1 MKSFIT
7 KTKPLKM
14 KKLSV
19 FFYLIFL
26 SSFLSAQNMK
36 GPDEISYFQ
45 APAEGIQFTGAD
57 VYLATD
63 QQLIDARN
71 EAQAEKNSALGSK
84 FGAFGEAVANTVNN
98 ASDMIAKANK
108 AINAIKDDKGRFAT
122 WTFIPDYIIAEPEHQ
137 QNVIVEVYILNDD
150 PAQGSMSVMSNSQPL
165 KADKNGYYDV
175 PYAVNCRYKITTPR
189 GELIEENNMGLI
201 TGTQKRKDYVAPPAA
216 GGIGSV
222 TVTDD
227 ELTASEKAGIN
238 VAYNKVRQDV
248 FSLYGFGQFA
258 TPMKLGKV
266 KEAKAANKMMDD
278 VLDVFVNK
286 QGLLLNADE
295 KAFVQE
301 YVNLLEG
308 DLGST
313 SEKSRWV
320 ALHNLS
326 LCYAW
331 LEEPE
336 KAAKAY
342 QDYTREIRE
351 TLDEMEKWNLLLR
364 GELPKADRKG
374 LVIGM
379 KDQKKFQNYNEI
391 NSFVHTYPV
400 AAKRYEKLFYTINR
414 DLKKFVDYYAH
425 NDILCQLFELDYPFQ
440 FFPLNDFEGSPK
452 AVEGVVMR
460 EGMEPIAYKIK
471 FDNKRRIKEVTAD
484 QVSVMEDGSKEK
496 VITRQLEPAYHDE
509 SGRHLLISTP
519 KADGFMNM
527 YKPATDIDYIYD
539 PLRAQTW
546 GEASDITRKF
556 ESNEVV
562 QLKVDLEGTLY
573 FTGTSN
579 FGKANAIFKDVLASN
594 GIEPKKNRT
603 ETKFETK
610 ASINEKGVLTN
621 WKWTGEVENNFGA
634 FFSSRVQRISAEE
647 MMREINFRE
656 VDEHGNPLQVD
667 YNFRMKGNVEVEQKL
682 NIKQWFIESYAQGG
696 VPRGDMSED
705 TFEFEAEQLWD
716 CAFKYDDQGNWTEMQ
731 VGPYKANRT
740 LKY

>member
-1 MKSFIT
+1 
-7 KTKPLKM
+7 M

-19 FFYLIFL
+19 LFCLISL
-26 SSFLSAQNMK
+26 SISLNAQKMK

-71 EAQAEKNSALGSK
+71 EAQAEKTSALGSK
-84 FGAFGEAVANTVNN
+84 FGAFGDAVANTVNS
-98 ASDMIAKANK
+98 ASDMVAKANK
-108 AINAIKDDKGRFAT
+108 AINAIKDDKGRFAA
-122 WTFIPDYIIAEPEHQ
+122 WTFIPEYIIAEPEHQ
-137 QNVIVEVYILNDD
+137 QNVIVEIYVLNDD
-150 PAQGSMSVMSNSQPL
+150 PAQGSMSVMSDNQPL
-165 KADKNGYYDV
+165 KADKNGYFDV

-189 GELIEENNMGLI
+189 GELIAENNMGLI

-222 TVTDD
+222 TVVDD

-238 VAYNKVRQDV
+238 VAYNRVRQDV

-266 KEAKAANKMMDD
+266 KEAKDATKMMDD

-301 YVNLLEG
+301 YVNLLEN
-308 DLGST
+308 DLGAT
-313 SEKSRWV
+313 SEKTRWV

-342 QDYTREIRE
+342 QDYTYEIRE

-391 NSFVHTYPV
+391 KSFVHTYPV

-440 FFPLNDFEGSPK
+440 FFPLNDFDGSPK
-452 AVEGVVMR
+452 AIEGVVMR
-460 EGMEPIAYKIK
+460 EGMEPIEYKIK
-471 FDNKRRIKEVTAD
+471 FDSKRRIKEVTAD
-484 QVSVMEDGSKEK
+484 QVTVMEDGSKEK

-509 SGRHLLISTP
+509 NGRHLLISTP
-519 KADGFMNM
+519 KADGFMNSN
-527 YKPATDIDYIYD
+527 KPATDINYTYD
-539 PLRAQTW
+539 PLRAQTR

-556 ESNEVV
+556 ASNEVV
-562 QLKVDLEGTLY
+562 QLKVDLEGTIY

-579 FGKANAIFKDVLASN
+579 FGKANAIFKDVLTSN
-594 GIEPKKNRT
+594 GIEPKRNRT
-603 ETKFETK
+603 ETVFETK
-610 ASINEKGVLTN
+610 ATINEKGVLTN

-647 MMREINFRE
+647 MVREINFRE
-656 VDEHGNPLQVD
+656 TDTHGNPLQVN
-667 YNFRMKGNVEVEQKL
+667 YNFRMKGNVEVEEKL
-682 NIKQWFIESYAQGG
+682 NLRQWFVESYAQGHA
-696 VPRGDMSED
+696 PRGDISED
-705 TFEFEAEQLWD
+705 NFEFEAEQLWD
-716 CAFKYDDQGNWTEMQ
+716 CAFKYDDEGNWTEMQ

>member
-1 MKSFIT
+1 
-7 KTKPLKM
+7 M
-14 KKLSV
+14 KKLNV
-19 FFYLIFL
+19 LIFL
-26 SSFLSAQNMK
+26 ILLSVSLNAQSMK

-71 EAQAEKNSALGSK
+71 EAQAEKNSAMGSR
-84 FGAFGEAVANTVNN
+84 FGAIGEAVAGTVNS
-98 ASDMIAKANK
+98 ASDMVANANK
-108 AINAIKDDKGRFAT
+108 AINAIKDDKGRFAV
-122 WTFIPDYIIAEPEHQ
+122 WTFIPEYIIAEPEHQ
-137 QNVIVEVYILNDD
+137 QNVIVEIYILNDD
-150 PAQGSMSVMSNSQPL
+150 PTQDKMSMMDNSQPL
-165 KADKNGYYDV
+165 KADKNGYFDV
-175 PYAVNCRYKITTPR
+175 PYSVNCRYKITTPR
-189 GELIEENNMGLI
+189 GELIAENNMGSI

-222 TVTDD
+222 TVVDD

-238 VAYNKVRQDV
+238 VAYNRVRQDV

-266 KEAKAANKMMDD
+266 KESKAANKIMDD

-286 QGLLLNADE
+286 QGLLLNANE

-301 YVNLLEG
+301 YVNLLEK

-313 SEKSRWV
+313 TAKSRWV

-326 LCYAW
+326 LSYAW

-342 QDYTREIRE
+342 QDYTYEIRE
-351 TLDEMEKWNLLLR
+351 TLEDMEKWNLLLQ
-364 GELPKADRKG
+364 GKLPKADRKG
-374 LVIGM
+374 LFIGM
-379 KDQKKFQNYNEI
+379 KDQKKYQNYNEI
-391 NSFVHTYPV
+391 KSFVHTYPV

-440 FFPLNDFEGSPK
+440 FFPLNDFDGSPK
-452 AVEGVVMR
+452 SVKGVITR
-460 EGMEPIAYKIK
+460 EGMEPIEYEIN
-471 FDNKRRIKEVTAD
+471 FDRKRRIKEVTAD
-484 QVSVMEDGSKEK
+484 QVTVMEDGKKEK
-496 VITRQLEPAYHDE
+496 VITRKLEPVYHDE
-509 SGRHLLISTP
+509 TGRHLLISTP
-519 KADGFMNM
+519 KADGFLNRN
-527 YKPATDIDYIYD
+527 KPATDIDYTYD

-556 ESNEVV
+556 ESNEFV
-562 QLKVDLEGTLY
+562 QLKVDLEGTIY

-594 GIEPKKNRT
+594 GIEPKQNRT
-603 ETKFETK
+603 KTKFETK
-610 ASINEKGVLTN
+610 ATINEKGVLTN

-634 FFSSRVQRISAEE
+634 YFSTRLQRISAEE
-647 MMREINFRE
+647 MVREINFRE
-656 VDEHGNPLQVD
+656 TDAHGNPLQVD
-667 YNFRMKGNVEVEQKL
+667 YNFRMKGNVEVEQKI
-682 NIKQWFIESYAQGG
+682 NIKQWFAIKYAQGSG
-696 VPRGDMSED
+696 TPRGDVSED
-705 TFEFEAEQLWD
+705 NFEFEAEQLWD
-716 CAFKYDDQGNWTEMQ
+716 CTFNYDNEGNWTEMQ